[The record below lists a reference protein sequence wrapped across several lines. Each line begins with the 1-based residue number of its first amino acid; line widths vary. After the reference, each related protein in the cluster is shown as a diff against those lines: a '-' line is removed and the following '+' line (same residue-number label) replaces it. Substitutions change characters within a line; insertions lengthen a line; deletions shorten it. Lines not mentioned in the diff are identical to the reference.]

1 MIFLLARP
9 SRRSAAARPGAG
21 SRSRGLGLG
30 LLLGG
35 LAAGELHGEKLV
47 VVRATAQPE
56 YLRARALPDGS
67 SRSESYVFFPGRFFP
82 SESQDASLEKTPFT
96 DVARNLAP
104 HLAKQSY
111 LPARSLTQADLLL
124 VVHWGATPRV
134 EQSFELDPSVIE
146 NLNAASEGMESAT
159 QFEAEQLEAG
169 NLLPSVLSERPGL
182 DQQISN
188 EIANLRSGQ
197 VDTGIRTE
205 KSANLLGIEST
216 LVREEGNLMF
226 SERYRALLEMTREE
240 RYFIIVLAYDAKELL
255 RSGKLRKC
263 WTLRASIRSAGV
275 NFPMAM
281 DRVGAVAARY
291 FGKAEPDLVLDRK
304 DLPAGRVR
312 MDEVRIL
319 ESTPPAK

>member
-1 MIFLLARP
+1 MISHLLGRSGP
-9 SRRSAAARPGAG
+9 SASVRSGPIPVRRC
-21 SRSRGLGLG
+21 LGLA

-35 LAAGELHGEKLV
+35 LAGGPLHGEKLV

-67 SRSESYVFFPGRFFP
+67 PRAEGYVFFPGRFFP
-82 SESQDASLEKTPFT
+82 GESQDASLEKIPFA
-96 DVARNLAP
+96 DVARSLAP

-111 LPARSLTQADLLL
+111 LPARSLAQADLLL

-134 EQSFELDPSVIE
+134 EQSFELDSSVIE
-146 NLNAASEGMESAT
+146 NLNTAGERMEAAA
-159 QFEAEQLEAG
+159 QFEAEQLDAG

-188 EIANLRSGQ
+188 EIVNLRAGQ
-197 VDTGIRTE
+197 VDTGIRSE
-205 KSANLLGIEST
+205 NSAKLLGIEPA
-216 LVREEGNLMF
+216 LVREEGNLVF

-240 RYFIIVLAYDAKELL
+240 RYFFIVQAYDARELL

-275 NFPMAM
+275 NFPIALE
-281 DRVGAVAARY
+281 RAGAVAARY
-291 FGKAEPDLVLDRK
+291 FGQAEPDLVLDRK
-304 DLPAGRVR
+304 DIPAGRVR
-312 MDEVRIL
+312 LDEIRIL
-319 ESTPPAK
+319 EPAPPAK